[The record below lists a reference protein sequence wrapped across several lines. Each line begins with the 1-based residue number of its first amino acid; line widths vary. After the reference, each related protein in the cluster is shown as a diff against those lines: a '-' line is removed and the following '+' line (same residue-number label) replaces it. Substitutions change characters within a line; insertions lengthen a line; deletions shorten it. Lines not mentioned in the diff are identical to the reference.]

1 MTTVVTGTTGFL
13 GNTLVEAAK
22 LEGELLALKA
32 YQEQGLP
39 VTVVRPGLVYGSD
52 DLRLLGLFVS
62 IKSCIYDIS
71 RAKSELGY
79 ALKFE
84 LEECMQLKVV

>member
-1 MTTVVTGTTGFL
+1 MS
-13 GNTLVEAAK
+13 
-22 LEGELLALKA
+22 
-32 YQEQGLP
+32 
-39 VTVVRPGLVYGSD
+39 VVRPGLVYGSD

-79 ALKFE
+79 ALKVE
-84 LEECMQLKVV
+84 IEEGMQLKVV